1 METTVIAALF
11 GFIGLGALILG
22 VVNYI
27 SLNKQKQELLLQ
39 FQQLDFDKFRDIDD
53 VFKNIKDLNSKID
66 SRIDKLNHKFETEF
80 NYLSREI
87 VDTKKNT
94 EDDIKSMLNNWQNSE
109 EFRMMLNSI
118 KKKEMDSNA
127 GMTY

>member
-27 SLNKQKQELLLQ
+27 SLNKQKQELQLQ
-39 FQQLDFDKFRDIDD
+39 FQQLDFDKFKDIDE

-87 VDTKKNT
+87 VDHKKNT
-94 EDDIKSMLNNWQNSE
+94 ENDIRSMLTNWQSSD
-109 EFRMMLNSI
+109 EFKMVLNSI
-118 KKKEMDSNA
+118 KKKEMDSDK
-127 GMTY
+127 GITY

>member
-27 SLNKQKQELLLQ
+27 SLNKQKQELQLQ
-39 FQQLDFDKFRDIDD
+39 FQQLDFDKFKDIDD

-87 VDTKKNT
+87 VDHKKNT
-94 EDDIKSMLNNWQNSE
+94 ENDIRSMLTNWQSSD
-109 EFRMMLNSI
+109 EFKMILNSI
-118 KKKEMDSNA
+118 KKKEMNSDK
-127 GMTY
+127 GITY

>member
-1 METTVIAALF
+1 METTVIIALF

-27 SLNKQKQELLLQ
+27 SLNKQKQELQLQ
-39 FQQLDFDKFRDIDD
+39 FQQLDFDKFKDIDD

-66 SRIDKLNHKFETEF
+66 SRIDKLNHKFETEV

-87 VDTKKNT
+87 VDTKKHT

-118 KKKEMDSNA
+118 KKKEMDSDR
-127 GMTY
+127 GITY

>member
-1 METTVIAALF
+1 METTVIIALF

-27 SLNKQKQELLLQ
+27 SLNKQKQELQLQ

-87 VDTKKNT
+87 VDTKKHT

>member
-27 SLNKQKQELLLQ
+27 SLNKQKQELQLQ

-87 VDTKKNT
+87 VDSKKNT
-94 EDDIKSMLNNWQNSE
+94 ENDIRSMLTNWQSSD
-109 EFRMMLNSI
+109 EFKMVLNSI
-118 KKKEMDSNA
+118 KKKEMDSDK
-127 GMTY
+127 GITY

>member
-1 METTVIAALF
+1 METTVIIALF

-27 SLNKQKQELLLQ
+27 SLNKQKQELQLQ

-94 EDDIKSMLNNWQNSE
+94 EDDIKSMLNNWKNSE

>member
-1 METTVIAALF
+1 METTVIIALF

-27 SLNKQKQELLLQ
+27 SLNKQKQELQLQ

-66 SRIDKLNHKFETEF
+66 SRIDKLNHKFEVEF
-80 NYLSREI
+80 NYLSKEI
-87 VDTKKNT
+87 VDSKKHTK
-94 EDDIKSMLNNWQNSE
+94 DDVRSRLSNWQSSD
-109 EFRMMLNSI
+109 EFKMVLNSI
-118 KKKEMDSNA
+118 KKKEMDSDR
-127 GMTY
+127 GITY

>member
-94 EDDIKSMLNNWQNSE
+94 EDDIKSMLNNWKNSE

>member
-1 METTVIAALF
+1 METTVIIALF

-27 SLNKQKQELLLQ
+27 SLNKQKQELQLQ

-66 SRIDKLNHKFETEF
+66 SRIDKLNHKFEVEF
-80 NYLSREI
+80 NYLSKEI
-87 VDTKKNT
+87 VDSKKHTK
-94 EDDIKSMLNNWQNSE
+94 DDVRSMLSNWQSSD
-109 EFRMMLNSI
+109 EFKMVLNSI
-118 KKKEMDSNA
+118 KKKEMDSDR
-127 GMTY
+127 GITY

>member
-1 METTVIAALF
+1 METTVIIALF

-27 SLNKQKQELLLQ
+27 SLNKQKQELQLQ

-66 SRIDKLNHKFETEF
+66 SRIDKLNHKFEVEF
-80 NYLSREI
+80 NYLSKEI
-87 VDTKKNT
+87 VDSKKHTK
-94 EDDIKSMLNNWQNSE
+94 DDVRSMLSNWQSSD
-109 EFRMMLNSI
+109 EFKMVFNSI
-118 KKKEMDSNA
+118 KKKEMDSDR
-127 GMTY
+127 GITY

>member
-1 METTVIAALF
+1 METTVIIALF

-27 SLNKQKQELLLQ
+27 SLNKQKQELQLQ

-66 SRIDKLNHKFETEF
+66 SRIDKLNHKFEVEF
-80 NYLSREI
+80 NYLSKEI
-87 VDTKKNT
+87 VDSKKHTK
-94 EDDIKSMLNNWQNSE
+94 DDVRSRLSNWQSSDE
-109 EFRMMLNSI
+109 VKMVLNSI
-118 KKKEMDSNA
+118 KKKEMDSDR
-127 GMTY
+127 GITY

>member
-27 SLNKQKQELLLQ
+27 SLNKQKQELQLQ

-66 SRIDKLNHKFETEF
+66 SRIDKLNHKFEVEF
-80 NYLSREI
+80 NYLSKEI
-87 VDTKKNT
+87 VDSKKHTK
-94 EDDIKSMLNNWQNSE
+94 DDVRSMLSNWQSSD
-109 EFRMMLNSI
+109 EFKMVLNSI
-118 KKKEMDSNA
+118 KKKEMDSDR
-127 GMTY
+127 GITY

>member
-27 SLNKQKQELLLQ
+27 SLNKQKQELQLQ
-39 FQQLDFDKFRDIDD
+39 FQQLDFDKFKDIDE

-87 VDTKKNT
+87 VDSKKNT
-94 EDDIKSMLNNWQNSE
+94 ENDIRSMLTNWQSSD
-109 EFRMMLNSI
+109 EFKMVLNSI
-118 KKKEMDSNA
+118 KKKEMDSDK
-127 GMTY
+127 GITY

>member
-27 SLNKQKQELLLQ
+27 SLNKQKQELQLQ
-39 FQQLDFDKFRDIDD
+39 FQQLDFDKFKDIDD

-87 VDTKKNT
+87 VDSKKNT
-94 EDDIKSMLNNWQNSE
+94 ENDIRSMLTNWQSSD
-109 EFRMMLNSI
+109 EFKMVLNSI
-118 KKKEMDSNA
+118 KKKEMDSDK
-127 GMTY
+127 GITY

>member
-27 SLNKQKQELLLQ
+27 SLNKQKQELQLQ
-39 FQQLDFDKFRDIDD
+39 FQQLDFDKFKDIDE

-87 VDTKKNT
+87 VDSKKNT
-94 EDDIKSMLNNWQNSE
+94 ENDIRSMLTNWQSSD
-109 EFRMMLNSI
+109 EFKMVLNSI
-118 KKKEMDSNA
+118 KKKEMNSDK
-127 GMTY
+127 GITY

>member
-27 SLNKQKQELLLQ
+27 SLNKQKQELQLQ
-39 FQQLDFDKFRDIDD
+39 FQQLDFDKFKDIDE

-87 VDTKKNT
+87 VDSKKNT
-94 EDDIKSMLNNWQNSE
+94 ENDIRSMLTNWQSSD
-109 EFRMMLNSI
+109 EFKMILNSI
-118 KKKEMDSNA
+118 KKKEMNSDK
-127 GMTY
+127 GITY

>member
-27 SLNKQKQELLLQ
+27 SLNKQKQELQLQ
-39 FQQLDFDKFRDIDD
+39 FQQLDFDKFKDIDD

-118 KKKEMDSNA
+118 KKKEMDSNT